1 MTPDKARSILEGF
14 ANCRILVVGDLM
26 LDRYVFG
33 SVTRISPEAPV
44 PVLRV
49 TGERAVPGGA
59 ANVAHNIEAL
69 GGRATLAGLVGNDP
83 DGKTLARLLRGNG
96 VGLDAVVRKKTIQTT
111 VKTRIVAERQQV
123 VRVDREDP
131 PGHAA
136 ELEGLL
142 CARIRKALPGVQ
154 GVIMEDYG
162 KGVLTQ
168 TVVDTVLDGARAVG
182 IPVGLDPNRVDL
194 RFRWMS
200 LATPNYAEACAAA
213 GEPAV
218 PLGADPASSPT
229 LVRVGKILSKKWNC
243 EMLAVTLG
251 PHGMYLVPHGG
262 KPSIMPARARE
273 VYDVSGAGD
282 TVIAAMMLATVAG
295 AGGLDAAA
303 LANYAAGVVVGK
315 VGTATCSPDELLAY
329 IRKG

>member
-1 MTPDKARSILEGF
+1 MTPEKARSILEGF
-14 ANCRILVVGDLM
+14 TNCRILVVGDLM
-26 LDRYVFG
+26 LDRYIFG

-59 ANVAHNIEAL
+59 ANVAHNIQAL
-69 GGRATLAGLVGNDP
+69 GGRADLAGFIGNDP
-83 DGKTLARLLRGNG
+83 DGKTLVRLLRNND
-96 VGLDAVVRKKTIQTT
+96 VGLAAVVRKKAVQTT

-123 VRVDREDP
+123 VRVDRENP
-131 PGHAA
+131 LRHAA
-136 ELEGLL
+136 ELEALI
-142 CARIRKALPGVQ
+142 CARIRKVIPSVQ
-154 GVIMEDYG
+154 GVIIEDYG

-168 TVVDTVLDGARAVG
+168 TVVDTVLDGARDAG

-194 RFRWMS
+194 RFSWMS

-213 GEPAV
+213 GVPVV
-218 PLGADPASSPT
+218 PLGSDPASCPA
-229 LVRVGKILSKKWNC
+229 LIRVGKILSKKWNC

-251 PHGMYLVPHGG
+251 PHGMYLVPRRG
-262 KPSIMPARARE
+262 KPIIMPARARE

-315 VGTATCSPDELLAY
+315 VGTATCSPEELLAY